1 MNFALE
7 HLSDIEVAGLPKFKS
22 HIAFVPC
29 NKGVLSNRDKAGSL
43 FKPDLLIMTLQDTY
57 KHHKLD
63 GPDAPRLSEFTSI
76 IAETSTDG
84 SFSWEEVLL
93 AIEVKRTRAPG
104 WLPLTKSKLKGGAV
118 REKNKWSDA
127 EPSDSQRTI
136 SISSATVASFK
147 HSAST
152 AGLDT
157 GAEALSTKW
166 QRTGKD
172 PIKKIMRSLAVQAGM
187 YAAEK
192 FSDSFSISHVLNLLI
207 ENDKFWVS
215 WTNREGPILSSAHSF
230 FDELPLML
238 VLLLVLQRFGR
249 RQWGHISKLA
259 TENLPVKLHPVNA
272 DGNLGEEEVKV
283 NFDPDDKAHLTW
295 ALLSRATAVVALGTT
310 ETKPG
315 ADKSSKEID
324 KEWLAFQKA
333 QSAYKEAYAKK
344 VKSHN
349 LVLKVSWPETSRTE
363 EWRTIEHARTLDG
376 EEFWKVFWD
385 CVACHYRLWVN
396 GIHHSDISL
405 KNLMCGFS
413 ETGVPVGVLNDFDL
427 ATWVGCSTMNNDRMG
442 TIPFMVINL
451 LNSGLKS

>member
-1 MNFALE
+1 MYQPLTEAMNFALE

-136 SISSATVASFK
+136 CKIDRFISGYVHINTSSTAISSATVASFK

-207 ENDKFWVS
+207 ES
-215 WTNREGPILSSAHSF
+215 
-230 FDELPLML
+230 
-238 VLLLVLQRFGR
+238 
-249 RQWGHISKLA
+249 
-259 TENLPVKLHPVNA
+259 
-272 DGNLGEEEVKV
+272 
-283 NFDPDDKAHLTW
+283 
-295 ALLSRATAVVALGTT
+295 
-310 ETKPG
+310 
-315 ADKSSKEID
+315 
-324 KEWLAFQKA
+324 
-333 QSAYKEAYAKK
+333 
-344 VKSHN
+344 
-349 LVLKVSWPETSRTE
+349 
-363 EWRTIEHARTLDG
+363 EHAASRHG
-376 EEFWKVFWD
+376 
-385 CVACHYRLWVN
+385 
-396 GIHHSDISL
+396 
-405 KNLMCGFS
+405 
-413 ETGVPVGVLNDFDL
+413 
-427 ATWVGCSTMNNDRMG
+427 STR
-442 TIPFMVINL
+442 
-451 LNSGLKS
+451 